1 MSKRLVGALRWPL
14 RGLLDQRAQGSPL
27 RWLKQNSKNTRGMF
41 ACPPHQLSASPGA
54 GWGGGGRF
62 SFSWE
67 PWEWADVKFLEER
80 GYFGWRS
87 TFKVA
92 LDSGSTP
99 IQALQGVVGLV
110 LLILRGRAENLSDSV
125 YLCDRLD
132 TGF

>member
-1 MSKRLVGALRWPL
+1 MAPERLARP
-14 RGLLDQRAQGSPL
+14 RAQGSPL
-27 RWLKQNSKNTRGMF
+27 RWLKQNSKNIRGMF

-54 GWGGGGRF
+54 GWGGGSRF

-80 GYFGWRS
+80 GYFGGRS
-87 TFKVA
+87 RFRVNTYP
-92 LDSGSTP
+92 S
-99 IQALQGVVGLV
+99 ALQGVVGLV
-110 LLILRGRAENLSDSV
+110 LLILRGRAENLSDFV